1 MSEENF
7 VFGAFARPVNSS
19 LSLAGI
25 RSRATQL
32 YTLIVWLHVP
42 AVALI
47 ALNARNAWLVPTA
60 FLALVATVATIC
72 AGTMKNGLPLRSIMA
87 VALTFGPIAFVYAGR
102 GALSGISGHGDW
114 QIDYHMYFFAV
125 FAMLVAYVDWRPIV
139 ISAGLTA
146 VHHLLLDLILPSNVF
161 PQEGLD
167 RVALHA
173 ICVVAECSVLIWIT
187 NTLAALFKRI
197 DQIMDFTTK
206 STAEAIANELEEKAA
221 LHAELDRLRRTA

>member
-1 MSEENF
+1 LLSA
-7 VFGAFARPVNSS
+7 VAHSPTRSRS
-19 LSLAGI
+19 LSLSGI
-25 RSRATQL
+25 RERATQL

-47 ALNARNAWLVPTA
+47 ALNARNAWLGPTA
-60 FLALVATVATIC
+60 FLAVVAILATIC
-72 AGTMKNGLPLRSIMA
+72 ARTMRNGLPLRSIMA
-87 VALTFGPIAFVYAGR
+87 IALTFGPIAFVYAGR

-114 QIDYHMYFFAV
+114 QIDYHMYFFAM
-125 FAMLVAYVDWRPIV
+125 FAILVAYVDWRPIV

-146 VHHLLLDLILPSNVF
+146 VHHLLLDLVLPAGVF
-161 PQEGLD
+161 PEEGID

-197 DQIMDFTTK
+197 DDVMDFTTK
-206 STAEAIANELEEKAA
+206 ATAEAIATELEEKAA
-221 LHAELDRLRRTA
+221 LQEQLNALRARHAG